1 LETDVERVYYICDKG
16 VLFDISKNVDVDDYK
31 TTYFLYV
38 MDITV
43 LENKRIHKK
52 KATKQIKKHRS

>member
-1 LETDVERVYYICDKG
+1 
-16 VLFDISKNVDVDDYK
+16 
-31 TTYFLYV
+31 V

-52 KATKQIKKHRS
+52 KATKQIKKHRSWL